1 MFGQGPGG
9 ILVPRGILFRRIYA
23 HPQKGRLVDSPVIG
37 KDVLLTGASGA
48 IGSAIARRLA
58 SAGYT
63 LHLTSRSKERLKPLA
78 QELFSKTR
86 ITLYELDLSRL
97 ESCRRIVQ
105 KFFKQA
111 GEPYGL
117 VCNAG
122 DLGAL
127 GAFLDL
133 DFDHWMKSLR
143 QNFLGHAAMIHA
155 FGKAFAA
162 KRLKSGAIVILSGAG
177 LGSGVKHTHLS
188 SYGAAKAAL
197 TYLSEALAP
206 EFLEHGLTVN
216 AVAPGQV
223 KSGLTESAVKAG
235 VARAG
240 AYARYAEKC
249 MADGGVSPD
258 LAAQLVEFLMSPSA
272 RTISGRLLSARF
284 DQAALREKTEVI
296 SQDADWYRL
305 RRIDYELYQPKRS

>member
-1 MFGQGPGG
+1 
-9 ILVPRGILFRRIYA
+9 
-23 HPQKGRLVDSPVIG
+23 VDSSVNG

-58 SAGYT
+58 AAGYT
-63 LHLTSRSKERLKPLA
+63 LHLTSRSKSRLKRLA
-78 QELFSKTR
+78 QELHSKTQVVF
-86 ITLYELDLSRL
+86 YELDLSRL
-97 ESCRRIVQ
+97 ESPKRIIQ
-105 KFFKQA
+105 KFFKEA
-111 GEPYGL
+111 REPYGL

-133 DFDHWMKSLR
+133 NFDDWMKSLR

-155 FGKAFAA
+155 FAKAYAT
-162 KRLKSGAIVILSGAG
+162 KRLKSGSVVILSGAG
-177 LGSGVKHTHLS
+177 LGGAVKHTHLS

-197 TYLSEALAP
+197 TYLTEALAP
-206 EFLEHGLTVN
+206 EFFELGLTIN
-216 AVAPGQV
+216 AVSPGQV

-235 VARAG
+235 VKRAG

-249 MADGGVSPD
+249 MTDGGVSPD
-258 LAAQLVEFLMSPSA
+258 LAAQLVEFLMSPTA
-272 RTISGRLLSARF
+272 RKITGRLLSARF
-284 DQAALREKTEVI
+284 DQETLREKADTI

-305 RRIDYELYQPKRS
+305 RRIDYDLFQPKPS